1 MESGVV
7 MDPGQLAQRVIQ
19 GLRNNGETRPMHF
32 DEDKFAILIGE
43 VGSDSAAI
51 ANLQHIYHD
60 CDNAPIE
67 HHEEI
72 IARYVNGWNK
82 ERAIPKDYAVAQPR
96 LGVSIQHSGFF
107 ERYPG
112 WIQWDLTSD
121 LSAGLVDDD
130 GDTLSYVPQ
139 ALLSDWRVSREACM
153 RDALRNLGKSAWTL
167 EQIGHVFRSRAHDS
181 YDAARLLFHDAF
193 RALPLKGDPV
203 VLVPDRDCLVVTGSD
218 DVDGLKQVAAT
229 GHVRIEEASRL
240 ISGTP
245 LILRGDTW
253 EEFHPPAQTR
263 VAFAHL
269 ARLYDAMNY
278 GLQTSFL
285 RDQSAGQD
293 DNLLVAKVQVFKT
306 GPDRYETFTYL
317 PSVGQ
322 TLLPKVDHVVLH
334 DLQTETTQLTP
345 WADLFRVLGSK
356 MPPVQLHP
364 VRYRVESFPSQAERQ
379 EMGGTPRRMEANPP
393 LRLRPR
399 LR

>member
-1 MESGVV
+1 

-19 GLRNNGETRPMHF
+19 GLRNGGEIRPMHF
-32 DEDKFAILIGE
+32 DEKQFSILIGE
-43 VGSDSAAI
+43 VGSDSAVI
-51 ANLQHIYHD
+51 ANLQHVYHD
-60 CDNAPIE
+60 CENSPIQ

-72 IARYVNGWNK
+72 IARYVNGWTK
-82 ERAIPKDYAVAQPR
+82 ERDIPKDYAVAQPR

-112 WIQWDLTSD
+112 WIQWDLTSE

-139 ALLSDWRVSREACM
+139 TFLSDWRVSQEACM
-153 RDALRNLGKSAWTL
+153 RDALRNLGKSAWVL

-181 YDAARLLFHDAF
+181 YDAARLFFHDAF
-193 RALPLKGDPV
+193 RALPLNGDPV

-218 DVDGLKQVAAT
+218 DADGLKQIAAT

-245 LILRGDTW
+245 LILRGKTW
-253 EEFHPPAQTR
+253 EEFHPPEQTR

-269 ARLYDAMNY
+269 ARLYDAINY
-278 GLQTSFL
+278 GTQTSFL
-285 RDQSAGQD
+285 REQNEGHSN
-293 DNLLVAKVQVFKT
+293 NLLVAEVQVFKT
-306 GPDRYETFTYL
+306 GPDRYETFTCL

-322 TLLPKVDHVVLH
+322 TLLPKADQVVLY
-334 DLQTETTQLTP
+334 DLQMETTQVTP
-345 WADLFRVLGSK
+345 WANLFRVLGSK
-356 MPPVQLHP
+356 MIPAQQHP
-364 VRYRVESFPSQAERQ
+364 VRYRVESFPSPAERL
-379 EMGGTPRRMEANPP
+379 EMGGTPQRMEANPP

>member
-1 MESGVV
+1 MESGAV

-82 ERAIPKDYAVAQPR
+82 ERDIPKDYPVAQPR

-193 RALPLKGDPV
+193 RALPLNGDPV

-218 DVDGLKQVAAT
+218 DADGLKQIAAT

-245 LILRGDTW
+245 LILRGNTW
-253 EEFHPPAQTR
+253 EEFHPPDQTR

-269 ARLYDAMNY
+269 ARLYDAINY
-278 GLQTSFL
+278 GTQTSFL
-285 RDQSAGQD
+285 RGQNGAHG
-293 DNLLVAKVQVFKT
+293 DNLLVAEVQVFKT
-306 GPDRYETFTYL
+306 GPDRYETFTCL
-317 PSVGQ
+317 PSFGQ
-322 TLLPKVDHVVLH
+322 TLLPKVDQVVLY
-334 DLQTETTQLTP
+334 DVQMETTQMTP
-345 WADLFRVLGSK
+345 WANLFRVLGSK
-356 MPPVQLHP
+356 MTPAQRHP
-364 VRYRVESFPSQAERQ
+364 VRYRVESFPSPAERL
-379 EMGGTPRRMEANPP
+379 EMGGTPQRMEADPP